1 MPQGP
6 ARTAD
11 TDEEL
16 AMQRRI
22 SAALMDEWLHSLTPA
37 QRRAMAALRLIGRG
51 AVRVRCGPG
60 GGVRGRVAS
69 EDGGEEYEVEF
80 EGGVIYP
87 EILRRYGLHPDTME
101 AEVAEI
107 IEARRKAKLGAWE
120 PLPEV
125 QD

>member
-80 EGGVIYP
+80 EGGEWRCTCPDFTYHEADP
-87 EILRRYGLHPDTME
+87 EWACKHIRAVQFVARALR
-101 AEVAEI
+101 
-107 IEARRKAKLGAWE
+107 
-120 PLPEV
+120 
-125 QD
+125 